1 MKREKLISPR
11 FVSWLLATIIL
22 TSLLAGIAAGQ
33 TAVVEGDNPAANSPK
48 PAVAAAQTASPFE
61 TMIRSFQE
69 NYRLGPADEIAL
81 RVKGDPQYSIEKTK
95 VTPTGSIYHVLLG
108 DVQVIGMTLDQARD
122 YLTRELREYLK
133 DPIVTISLLEA
144 VSAKFAVFG
153 DVNHSGV
160 YAMARP
166 MNVVDAIGAAG
177 GFAITGSQDNVEVIR
192 QSADGSVQTK
202 RVNVK
207 LILKG
212 KAKADENIAL
222 QPGDLVVVHGNFTK
236 TLGKIT
242 AIAGFGSLT
251 SFITMGPRGG
261 R

>member
-11 FVSWLLATIIL
+11 PVTRLLAMTIL
-22 TSLLAGIAAGQ
+22 LAALLAGIASAQ
-33 TAVVEGDNPAANSPK
+33 PAVGGDNNASSSPK
-48 PAVAAAQTASPFE
+48 QASAADPVASPFE

-69 NYRLGPADEIAL
+69 NYRLGPADEIAV
-81 RVKGDPQYSIEKTK
+81 RVKGEPTYSIDKIK

-122 YLTRELREYLK
+122 YLTKELREYLK
-133 DPIVTISLLEA
+133 DPVVSISLLEA

-153 DVNHSGV
+153 DVSHSGV
-160 YAMARP
+160 YVMARP
-166 MNVVDAIGAAG
+166 MNVLDAIGAAG
-177 GFAITGSQDNVEVIR
+177 GFAVTGSQDNVEVIR

-212 KAKADENIAL
+212 KAKPDENIAL

-251 SFITMGPRGG
+251 SFITLGSR
-261 R
+261 

>member
-1 MKREKLISPR
+1 MNRNKQISPR
-11 FVSWLLATIIL
+11 STTRLLAMAL
-22 TSLLAGIAAGQ
+22 LLAAAFSGIAAAQ
-33 TAVVEGDNPAANSPK
+33 PAAVGGGSN
-48 PAVAAAQTASPFE
+48 VAPSAQPGPGAAQAASPFE
-61 TMIRSFQE
+61 NMIRTFQE

-81 RVKGDPQYSIEKTK
+81 RVKGEPQYSIEKTK

-108 DVQVIGMTLDQARD
+108 DVQVIGMTLDQAREH
-122 YLTRELREYLK
+122 LTKELREYLK

-153 DVNHSGV
+153 DVAHSGV

-166 MNVVDAIGAAG
+166 MNVLDAIGAAG

-192 QSADGSVQTK
+192 QLADGSVQTK

-251 SFITMGPRGG
+251 SFITLGSR
-261 R
+261 